1 MGEELRAKLFGQTG
15 ETLTESL
22 VSLLIS
28 SLSILML
35 ATAISAAFGMINAS
49 RTKLSTYY
57 QKNNDVVAEASSGSS
72 GATATSGNVQIKE
85 IKDDGTGTQMANL
98 LVTYVTNSDGGAT
111 SVVSY
116 KKVTT

>member
-1 MGEELRAKLFGQTG
+1 MGENLRAKLLGQTG

-35 ATAISAAFGMINAS
+35 ATAISAAFNMINNS
-49 RTKLSTYY
+49 RTKLSAYY
-57 QKNNDVVAEASSGSS
+57 KKNNDVVAQQASGGS
-72 GATATSGNVQIKE
+72 GATETPGTVAIKNDSGASVATPS
-85 IKDDGTGTQMANL
+85 
-98 LVTYVTNSDGGAT
+98 VTYVTNSDGGAAA
-111 SVVSY
+111 VVSY